1 MVLVAVV
8 SPRPFSFRAPAA
20 LARAQLEQALQLL
33 ADRQVD
39 HTHPALSLFHLAR
52 RLDLHRQAVWSEV
65 YSVVRVLFRLA
76 IHLDQQQ

>member
-1 MVLVAVV
+1 MTKY
-8 SPRPFSFRAPAA
+8 
-20 LARAQLEQALQLL
+20 
-33 ADRQVD
+33 DRMLRFFETRMPQSSLRYLVD